1 MKVTIDI
8 DCTPDEARQF
18 MGLPDVKP
26 LQAAVLAKMEE
37 QMIAGVAAL
46 SPEAMLKSWFG
57 AMPQNAEQMQALFAS
72 FLSPPFG
79 KAGKP

>member
-1 MKVTIDI
+1 MDSLKITIDI

-26 LQAAVLAKMEE
+26 LQAAVLAELEE
-37 QMIAGVAAL
+37 QMVASVGAL

-57 AMPQNAEQMQALFAS
+57 AMPQNADQLQKLFS
-72 FLSPPFG
+72 NFLTPPFG
-79 KAGKP
+79 ET